1 MLAARFRAAV
11 VSVALVALLGVGA
24 SGQLPLGRAE
34 PEGVAELA
42 EACGVTAQ
50 EAVCRELALAALA
63 VQRGVGLASALGS
76 DIPGTA
82 STVGLRMG
90 STPRLSLSVGA
101 AGAWVG
107 RPFVGADAGA
117 LGRSMTATGLRGAA
131 AVGVSEGIRFG
142 PGIGG
147 FLSLDATL
155 HLSRI
160 WLPRGAG
167 FESPSTGVG
176 IGGRIGILS
185 ESFTTPGISVSVA
198 RRWQGTV
205 TVADSAGGSGNEIE
219 AGVEVTSIR
228 GVVGKNWFVVGL
240 MAGVGWD
247 SYGGDAAVR
256 IAGGPGAEAG
266 PSGRVASARALYF
279 VGGWLNFLVSQLSA
293 EFGMADGSLD
303 PLDGAADR
311 QRGYDP
317 TRRDFFLLVSMRVT
331 P

>member
-1 MLAARFRAAV
+1 MAA
-11 VSVALVALLGVGA
+11 LPGVGA

-42 EACGVTAQ
+42 EACGATSP
-50 EAVCRELALAALA
+50 EAVCWELALAALA

-117 LGRSMTATGLRGAA
+117 LGRSMTPTGLRGAV
-131 AVGVSEGIRFG
+131 AVGVSEGMRFA

-155 HLSRI
+155 HLARI

-198 RRWQGTV
+198 HRWQGTV
-205 TVADSAGGSGNEIE
+205 TVADSAGGSGNGVE
-219 AGVEVTSIR
+219 AGVEATSVR

-247 SYGGDAAVR
+247 RYRGDATVR
-256 IAGGPGAEAG
+256 IAGSPDSEAG

-279 VGGWLNFLVSQLSA
+279 AGGWLNFLVSQLSA
-293 EFGMADGSLD
+293 EFGMADGALD
-303 PLDGAADR
+303 PLDGVADR

>member
-1 MLAARFRAAV
+1 MARLRAAAG
-11 VSVALVALLGVGA
+11 VSLVALVALSRAGVA
-24 SGQLPLGRAE
+24 GQLPLGRAE
-34 PEGVAELA
+34 PKGVADLA
-42 EACGVTAQ
+42 EACGVTAP
-50 EAVCRELALAALA
+50 EAVCWELALAALA
-63 VQRGVGLASALGS
+63 VQRGVGMASTLGS

-82 STVGLRMG
+82 STVGLRLG
-90 STPRLSLSVGA
+90 SRPRLSLSVGA

-117 LGRSMTATGLRGAA
+117 LGRSMTATGFRGAA
-131 AVGVSEGIRFG
+131 AVGVSEGMRFG

-185 ESFTTPGISVSVA
+185 ESFTTPGISVSVVH
-198 RRWQGTV
+198 RWQGTM

-247 SYGGDAAVR
+247 SYGGNAAVR
-256 IAGGPGAEAG
+256 IAGSQGAEAD

-279 VGGWLNFLVSQLSA
+279 AGGWLNFLVSQLSA
-293 EFGMADGSLD
+293 EFGVADGALD
-303 PLDGAADR
+303 PLDGVADR
-311 QRGYDP
+311 HRGYDP